1 MPNSAH
7 ELQLTGVDVALHA
20 SLNAAATAWSS
31 LLNDHL
37 LGITVVGSCLTPD
50 YRPGQSDINTV
61 LLVDEVDPTLLD
73 ALTSSMRTL
82 RRKQHLA
89 IPLLMTEDYLAR
101 SRDVFGIEFLDFQL
115 THQTVLGDDPFVDLN
130 FTKPEVRLQCERE
143 LKADL
148 IRLRQGYITASG
160 KDPLICEVLMAG
172 VKSLG
177 PLLRAMLWLHDQPRE
192 AATQSTVRQ
201 AATQFSFDAAV
212 LTQVSAWRQQ
222 KSRPKGP
229 EVRTV
234 FAQVYQLIHA
244 LAATVD
250 ALGDAS

>member
-1 MPNSAH
+1 MPNSVP
-7 ELQLTGVDVALHA
+7 ELQLTGVEAGLHA
-20 SLNAAATAWSS
+20 ALNAAATAWSS
-31 LLNDHL
+31 LLNEHL

-50 YRPGQSDINTV
+50 YRPGRSDINTM
-61 LLVDEVDPTLLD
+61 LVVDDVVPALLD
-73 ALTSSMRTL
+73 VLTSSMRTL
-82 RRKQHLA
+82 HRKHHLA

-115 THQTVLGDDPFVDLN
+115 THDTVWGSDPFVDLS
-130 FTKPEVRLQCERE
+130 FAKPEVRLQCERE

-192 AATQSTVRQ
+192 AATQSTFRQ
-201 AATQFSFDAAV
+201 AAAQFSFDAAI
-212 LTQVSAWRQQ
+212 LTQVAAWRQK

-234 FAQVYQLIHA
+234 FAQVYQLIHT

-250 ALGDAS
+250 ALGEAS